1 MLTEET
7 NVGCIQCIMFQAL
20 EENFESFSDDEDP
33 EKSKERNGRDNN
45 NDENRSNNN
54 RDNSN
59 KQRSSAKSSSASDVS
74 ANADT
79 IAASAAA
86 ATSATAPNSAGNT
99 PAKIVVGNGG
109 GNSNSM

>member
-1 MLTEET
+1 MLNVET
-7 NVGCIQCIMFQAL
+7 WTYNESVRTTFQAL

-79 IAASAAA
+79 IAASA
-86 ATSATAPNSAGNT
+86 TSATAPNSVSNT